1 MMALN
6 IAVPMSGV
14 GDLLEGFGLLS
25 PISPVSIDFR
35 SSMKNPLSPVGS
47 ESSGVSSLD
56 LEDIK
61 KQMPTLLDENEE
73 DASSGAGKSSSNS
86 ASLSAAS
93 TMSTTSSRTC
103 STSSSSSSS
112 TSDDYAN
119 QLEENEQKLSEK
131 LAENCATP
139 SSNELHESSEKE
151 SDEPT
156 TTTID
161 EALRSL
167 ELLNLPNEPSV
178 LPLFSPKT
186 SPERNFNLPC
196 QSIMYNN
203 RDILD
208 LGSNIRPQASGPGGF
223 AFQFAELPVTNNI
236 QFFLQNRSQY
246 HRIGPNGHVQEFRME
261 TCPCCDFQYPVNTV
275 GANSTAAPA
284 NQTCGTSNLSNL
296 NANQIYGNLQQQQQ
310 QQQQQQLRLQQQ
322 QLQMQYAYR
331 FNNNNTQNNN
341 GNSVGRDYNMYQQ
354 ATSGIGGN
362 GNAGG
367 LQSSRFNSG
376 VYGSGN
382 VSGGS
387 LPNSQNGISG
397 GSAVNGGF
405 FNNNALGNNLL
416 GRDQYNHMAPMGM
429 QYNTGANTKGIS
441 QTSGI
446 SSQSS
451 GLRQQQQYDMLQ
463 QQKQYV
469 NNYAMGSG
477 ATNSVPMTASANAA
491 VRLQQQQ
498 SQQGSHYYK
507 KSSAMR
513 YGGGGPAGVNNMPPS
528 GPAGSNWKTPMTNN
542 NTIQDT
548 ATKLYMELNKMQQ
561 QSPYYVPFQ

>member
-1 MMALN
+1 MALN

-35 SSMKNPLSPVGS
+35 MKNPLSPVGS

-73 DASSGAGKSSSNS
+73 DGTSGAGNTPPNS
-86 ASLSAAS
+86 ASLSAAT

-112 TSDDYAN
+112 ASDDYTN
-119 QLEENEQKLSEK
+119 QLDENEPKLSEK
-131 LAENCATP
+131 STENSAPISTSPSAELLGSC
-139 SSNELHESSEKE
+139 EKE
-151 SDEPT
+151 LNEPST
-156 TTTID
+156 TTVDDTD
-161 EALRSL
+161 ALLSL
-167 ELLNLPNEPSV
+167 GLLNLTKEPSE

-186 SPERNFNLPC
+186 TKEPIFILPR
-196 QSIMYNN
+196 QAITYNN

-208 LGSNIRPQASGPGGF
+208 VGSNIRPQGSGGTGEF

-246 HRIGPNGHVQEFRME
+246 HRLGPYGNVQEFRME
-261 TCPCCDFQYPVNTV
+261 TCPCCDFQYPVNAV
-275 GANSTAAPA
+275 GANSAAAPH
-284 NQTCGTSNLSNL
+284 NQTCGTSSLSNL

-331 FNNNNTQNNN
+331 FNNNN
-341 GNSVGRDYNMYQQ
+341 GNSVSAREYNMYQQ
-354 ATSGIGGN
+354 VSSGIGGN
-362 GNAGG
+362 GNAAGG
-367 LQSSRFNSG
+367 LQSSRFNNG
-376 VYGSGN
+376 AYGSGN
-382 VSGGS
+382 VGS
-387 LPNSQNGISG
+387 LPNAQNGMG
-397 GSAVNGGF
+397 GSGSNGGF
-405 FNNNALGNNLL
+405 FNNNLL
-416 GRDQYNHMAPMGM
+416 GRDQFNHMGPMGM
-429 QYNTGANTKGIS
+429 QYNNTGANHKGIS
-441 QTSGI
+441 QSNGT

-451 GLRQQQQYDMLQ
+451 GLRPQQQYDMVQQ

-469 NNYAMGSG
+469 NNYSLGS
-477 ATNSVPMTASANAA
+477 AASNSVAMAASANAA

-498 SQQGSHYYK
+498 SQQASHYYK
-507 KSSAMR
+507 KSSSMR
-513 YGGGGPAGVNNMPPS
+513 YGVAGPAGVNNMPSGGPS
-528 GPAGSNWKTPMTNN
+528 GSNWKNAMAS
-542 NTIQDT
+542 NTAIQDT
-548 ATKLYMELNKMQQ
+548 ATKLIMELNKMQQ